1 MASCSNCG
9 AGLSGQFCA
18 RCGADNETAI
28 AAERPSRSVAGGVV
42 AARLAEKRHGVPA
55 LMSFF
60 FPGLG
65 QLIKGDLVG
74 AVLPFVGGA
83 VGLMLAISGVAIG
96 IVLVPIVWIWSLHD
110 AYTAPDG
117 QTKRELKRLGHLAV
131 ILACTLAIG
140 GCGSVTGVPS
150 SDDGGTGG
158 VAGKIGGGVG
168 GDRGNG
174 GMVATGGTTG
184 SGGIAAGGSPGAGGA
199 GTGGA
204 PGTGG
209 ASPGCGFGSAMC
221 SDGTCS
227 SADDA
232 YHCGT
237 LCSVCAA
244 GASCNTGECLCVTP
258 GQHVCNGFCVD
269 VSSNTGNCG
278 KCGTSCAAGQSCSNG
293 SCVNP

>member
-140 GCGSVTGVPS
+140 GCGSVTADPGMDAGRTGGAAGRAGATETGGSGGQGASATGGQPGS
-150 SDDGGTGG
+150 GGQIGTGG
-158 VAGKIGGGVG
+158 I
-168 GDRGNG
+168 
-174 GMVATGGTTG
+174 
-184 SGGIAAGGSPGAGGA
+184 A
-199 GTGGA
+199 GTGSS

-209 ASPGCGFGSAMC
+209 SPACGLGSSRC
-221 SDGTCS
+221 SDGICSSDSDPDHCGENCGACGAGALCS
-227 SADDA
+227 SAE
-232 YHCGT
+232 C
-237 LCSVCAA
+237 VCASV
-244 GASCNTGECLCVTP
+244 GQMICNGVCVSSSTLNC
-258 GQHVCNGFCVD
+258 GGCGHVCG
-269 VSSNTGNCG
+269 S
-278 KCGTSCAAGQSCSNG
+278 GQSCVNG
-293 SCVNP
+293 ICASG